1 MKAKLTRDRWPTSQ
15 GEGSD
20 PMFWLYWDTAWSMI
34 ISGIMF
40 ATIAHPDSEVRE
52 TWRS

>member
-1 MKAKLTRDRWPTSQ
+1 
-15 GEGSD
+15 
-20 PMFWLYWDTAWSMI
+20 MFWFYWETAWSVI

-40 ATIAHPDSEVRE
+40 ATIVAHPDAEVRE

>member
-1 MKAKLTRDRWPTSQ
+1 
-15 GEGSD
+15 
-20 PMFWLYWDTAWSMI
+20 MFWLYWDTAWSVI

-40 ATIAHPDSEVRE
+40 ATIVAYPDAVVRE